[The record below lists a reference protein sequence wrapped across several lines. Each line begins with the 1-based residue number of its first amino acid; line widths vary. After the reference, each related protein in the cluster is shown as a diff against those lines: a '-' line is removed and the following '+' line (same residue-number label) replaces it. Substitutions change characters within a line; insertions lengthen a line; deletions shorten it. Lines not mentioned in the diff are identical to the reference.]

1 MINLKKNLFFA
12 VLFLFAF
19 SFSNLANA
27 KIETVIGLPLAQNK
41 NLPFQTPETSQPE
54 IMLSKEQYLI
64 SYNKDHRSP
73 NWVAWKLEI
82 SHIGKSGRSNNF
94 SIDSDLENFL
104 AQSAENKHA
113 VDSSEYKGS
122 CFDRGHQV
130 PSADRSDTMVNN
142 EATFLMSNMIPQTP
156 YLNRVI
162 WKNLEQYSRDLVQKE
177 GKKLYIV
184 AGPIYDQN
192 FGAIGPQKDIPVPSK
207 EFKIIYILESNQTL
221 ADIDLLNPAIA
232 VLMPNVLQD
241 GSIPDTLSPANC
253 NTINKPSIDRMDW
266 QKYTTTLN
274 EIERLSGL
282 HFFHSKK

>member
-1 MINLKKNLFFA
+1 
-12 VLFLFAF
+12 
-19 SFSNLANA
+19 
-27 KIETVIGLPLAQNK
+27 
-41 NLPFQTPETSQPE
+41 
-54 IMLSKEQYLI
+54 
-64 SYNKDHRSP
+64 
-73 NWVAWKLEI
+73 
-82 SHIGKSGRSNNF
+82 
-94 SIDSDLENFL
+94 
-104 AQSAENKHA
+104 
-113 VDSSEYKGS
+113 
-122 CFDRGHQV
+122 
-130 PSADRSDTMVNN
+130 MVNN